1 MKSATSGD
9 TVKIH
14 YTGKLEDGTVFD
26 TSADGEPLEFTLGGG
41 RVIPGFEEGV
51 EGMEV
56 GETRT
61 ISVPPDKGYGDHSSD
76 LVFEVDRSNLPP
88 DMDPEVG
95 DQLALQSADGEKVAV
110 TVSETSESSV
120 TLDANHPLAGQEL
133 TFEVELV
140 DIVGAGGGAD

>member
-1 MKSATSGD
+1 MKSAASGD

-26 TSADGEPLEFTLGGG
+26 TSAQGEPLEFTLGRG
-41 RVIPGFEEGV
+41 RVIPGFDEGV
-51 EGMEV
+51 QGMEV

-61 ISVPPDKGYGDHSSD
+61 ISVPPDKGYGEHSAD
-76 LVFEVDRSNLPP
+76 LVFQVDRSSLPA
-88 DMDPEVG
+88 DMDPDIG
-95 DQLALQSADGEKVAV
+95 DQLALQSTDGQRVAV

-140 DIVGAGGGAD
+140 EIVGGGPR